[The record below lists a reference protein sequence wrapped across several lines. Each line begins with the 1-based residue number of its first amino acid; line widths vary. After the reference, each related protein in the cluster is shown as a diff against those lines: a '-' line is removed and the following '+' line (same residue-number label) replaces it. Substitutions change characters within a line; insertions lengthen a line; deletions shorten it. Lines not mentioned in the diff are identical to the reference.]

1 MKRTLKA
8 LGLALAA
15 AATLCAC
22 SSCYWKGCDGIDE
35 RGLKTQGYFHFYEY
49 EDHVKIRNFSAAG
62 KELEICYVP
71 AQLNGKD
78 VTAVGYQIW
87 ISADCRLQS
96 ETLKYLN
103 LPYCV
108 REITDFCEVPLLE
121 TLVFSSTS
129 PVFFPGNFPTDFLSV
144 ERVKIYVPRGCTA
157 AYQSRNDGFDFC
169 EANIRIGSTMTP
181 RPTTESILPISGRP
195 VPPCL
200 SRRSRSAQDFS
211 LEDGTRTATVRR
223 PGISIGQCR
232 NPGRRA
238 SACLPDG
245 SRLADAAASGHRRHK
260 LQKFI

>member
-1 MKRTLKA
+1 MKRILKA
-8 LGLALAA
+8 LSLALAA

-96 ETLKYLN
+96 ETLKYIN

-129 PVFFPGNFPTDFLSV
+129 PVFFPGNFPTDFLLV

-169 EANIRIGSTMTP
+169 EANITYRFNYDYAPNDGIYLADFREVGSALFEPSEPVRAGFLFGGWYTDSDCTSAWDFNRAMP
-181 RPTTESILPISGRP
+181 ESGE
-195 VPPCL
+195 
-200 SRRSRSAQDFS
+200 AGFS
-211 LEDGTRTATVRR
+211 LFARWEPLG
-223 PGISIGQCR
+223 
-232 NPGRRA
+232 
-238 SACLPDG
+238 
-245 SRLADAAASGHRRHK
+245 
-260 LQKFI
+260 

>member
-169 EANIRIGSTMTP
+169 EANITYRFNYDSAPNDGIYLADFREAGSALFEPSEPVRAGFLFGGWYTDSDCTSAWDFNRAMP
-181 RPTTESILPISGRP
+181 ESGE
-195 VPPCL
+195 
-200 SRRSRSAQDFS
+200 AGFS
-211 LEDGTRTATVRR
+211 LFARWEPLG
-223 PGISIGQCR
+223 
-232 NPGRRA
+232 
-238 SACLPDG
+238 
-245 SRLADAAASGHRRHK
+245 
-260 LQKFI
+260 